1 MRFLPCPTRT
11 SDSCTLTGSCLEPV
25 CGTTPPA
32 GRSPPLRPELHS
44 NQNSDTFI
52 KPAAVNRSAVNWSDD
67 RLISVSHFKHTYV
80 FLSS

>member
-25 CGTTPPA
+25 CGATPPA

-44 NQNSDTFI
+44 NQNSDTLF
-52 KPAAVNRSAVNWSDD
+52 NLQQ
-67 RLISVSHFKHTYV
+67 LIDQ
-80 FLSS
+80 LSTGLMTD